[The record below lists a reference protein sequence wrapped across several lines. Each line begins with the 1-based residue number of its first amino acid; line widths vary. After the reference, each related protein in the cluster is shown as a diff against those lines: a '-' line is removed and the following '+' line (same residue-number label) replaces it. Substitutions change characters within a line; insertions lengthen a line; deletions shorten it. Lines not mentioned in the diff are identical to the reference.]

1 MSKKSI
7 IEEVAERFG
16 VSPEEVYAEINAAIG
31 QAFHSDDLATRRA
44 WKELCPDGV
53 QPTPEDAIMLLV
65 GKVRSAQKRKQ

>member
-16 VSPEEVYAEINAAIG
+16 VSPEEVYTEINAAIG
-31 QAFHSDDLATRRA
+31 QAFHSDDLAIRRA
-44 WKELCPDGV
+44 WKDLCPDGV
-53 QPTPEDAIMLLV
+53 QPTPEDAIMLLA